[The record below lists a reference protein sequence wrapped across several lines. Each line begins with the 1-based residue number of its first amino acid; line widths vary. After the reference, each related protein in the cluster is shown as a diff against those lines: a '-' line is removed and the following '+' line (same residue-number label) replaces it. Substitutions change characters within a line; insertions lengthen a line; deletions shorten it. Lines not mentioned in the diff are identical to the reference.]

1 MCEYVKESHVNS
13 DIFSLEVLLLWK
25 LCYIDHIWDF
35 QIRVCSST
43 WLIVDLTL
51 GYQSAPLVM
60 PSGKGYFRQAEL
72 FLIPEY
78 SYTGEDSYTRWGYL
92 YKVRKVKTNLDHR
105 LVIWSWRYWS
115 KSIVIH
121 VMANNITYHHM
132 QVIVIM
138 LFISKRHWH
147 YDHYH
152 HHTFIMII
160 PGLFWA

>member
-1 MCEYVKESHVNS
+1 MCEYVYFKESHVNS

-60 PSGKGYFRQAEL
+60 PSGNGYFRQAEL
-72 FLIPEY
+72 FLIPEDSCEQY
-78 SYTGEDSYTRWGYL
+78 RWTKDSYTGELKKDSYTGVDQSWSFDHGDITARGLSFL
-92 YKVRKVKTNLDHR
+92 YWVGPAGSLEYSCRPGRCDYA
-105 LVIWSWRYWS
+105 IY
-115 KSIVIH
+115 
-121 VMANNITYHHM
+121 
-132 QVIVIM
+132 Q
-138 LFISKRHWH
+138 H
-147 YDHYH
+147 YDYYH
-152 HHTFIMII
+152 HHDLIL